1 MRAQNRVRAIGRL
14 EAIAAFFRP
23 PTDLPAA
30 TRAALLMAKERFA
43 TAQALIGAFY
53 AVLLFFALSQ
63 LFSWQEFLS
72 STSLTPRWPVFW
84 LQYVETRTGIA
95 LILWAHLLSLLLAI
109 ALPGVRLVRVLA
121 FCCLLELLA
130 YRFSFGSI
138 NHGDHLGLLLSFVL
152 IFLPRGWSSGPAP
165 PRSVRAATLLVF
177 SGCQAMIALTYSMS
191 GMWKVGG
198 VVQQALRGEVTYLH
212 PSGLA
217 QQVAAKLLADGSPSL
232 LGPWLIEHY
241 WVGWP
246 LMIGALYLEFFA
258 LWAVARPSL
267 HRAWGLGLILLHLST
282 HLTMGVGFPQNPLW
296 LALFFVLSPF
306 RPHPASWRQSLRD
319 LPLVGRR
326 IPQGQGRAI

>member
-1 MRAQNRVRAIGRL
+1 MKSKRRVDAIV
-14 EAIAAFFRP
+14 AFFRP
-23 PTDLPAA
+23 
-30 TRAALLMAKERFA
+30 RAAPPAVSAGAMRGALLLAKERFA
-43 TAQALIGAFY
+43 AAQALAGAFY
-53 AVLLFFALSQ
+53 AVLLFLALSQ
-63 LFSWQEFLS
+63 LFSWQELLG
-72 STSLTPRWPVFW
+72 TASLTPRWPVFW
-84 LQYVETRTGIA
+84 LEYVELRSGIA
-95 LILWAHLLSLLLAI
+95 LILWAHLLSLLA
-109 ALPGVRLVRVLA
+109 AVAFPGSRLVRVLV
-121 FCCLLELLA
+121 FVSLLELLA
-130 YRFSFGSI
+130 FRFSFGSV

-152 IFLPRGWSSGPAP
+152 IFLPRGWSAGQAP
-165 PRSVRAATLLVF
+165 GRSVRAATLLVF

-217 QQVAAKLLADGSPSL
+217 QQVAAKLLADGSGSL

-246 LMIGALYLEFFA
+246 LMVGALYLELFA

-267 HRAWGLGLILLHLST
+267 HRAFGLGLIFLHLST

-306 RPHPASWRQSLRD
+306 RPHPASWRQALRD
-319 LPLVGRR
+319 LPLVGRW
-326 IPQGQGRAI
+326 IPPPAPRPT

>member
-1 MRAQNRVRAIGRL
+1 MKARSRAKPRSRV
-14 EAIAAFFRP
+14 EAIAAFFGPR
-23 PTDLPAA
+23 TPAPVA
-30 TRAALLMAKERFA
+30 TRVALLVAKERFA

-63 LFSWQEFLS
+63 LFSWQELLG

-84 LQYVETRTGIA
+84 LQHVDTRSGIA
-95 LILWAHLLSLLLAI
+95 LVLWAHLLSLLVAI
-109 ALPGVRLVRVLA
+109 AFPGYRLVRILV
-121 FCCLLELLA
+121 FCGLLELLA
-130 YRFSFGSI
+130 FRFSFGSI

-152 IFLPRGWSSGPAP
+152 IFLPQGWSSGSAP
-165 PRSVRAATLLVF
+165 RRSVRAATLLVF
-177 SGCQAMIALTYSMS
+177 SGCQALIALTYSMS

-246 LMIGALYLEFFA
+246 LMIGALYLELFA

-296 LALFFVLSPF
+296 LVLFFVLSPF
-306 RPHPASWRQSLRD
+306 RPHPASWRQALGD
-319 LPLVGRR
+319 LPLVGRWV
-326 IPQGQGRAI
+326 PPAGPRAA